1 MTWFLAKG
9 SRLLLLMGIALGL
22 LACDPIANPYS
33 AEAFKQ
39 ATSIKAKSIAL
50 IEKGTEPYSEHQE
63 TADTLLVEIS
73 EAYEFARG
81 RGRKTSDEAAAQW
94 AIVRDPD
101 GGSVAGFINE
111 WQSRGRMSTFT
122 VEELGPVIA
131 LQFDR
136 IIELETGR
144 NITAE

>member
-1 MTWFLAKG
+1 MTCYLAKG
-9 SRLLLLMGIALGL
+9 PRLLLLLLTCFGL

-33 AEAFKQ
+33 AEAFRQ
-39 ATSIKAKSIAL
+39 ATSIKAKSLAL
-50 IEKGTEPYSEHQE
+50 IEKGTEPYSTHKT
-63 TADTLLVEIS
+63 TADALLVEIA

-81 RGRKTSDEAAAQW
+81 RGQKTSDEAAQQW
-94 AIVRDPD
+94 AIVRDPE
-101 GGSVAGFINE
+101 GGSVGGFINE
-111 WQSRGRMSTFT
+111 WKSRGRMSAFT

-144 NITAE
+144 TITSE